1 MKEAGADLNITVDQC
16 WEGGTRRIPGKVH
29 QEVSI
34 VGFNFKDL
42 STNWT
47 RQHLLGLYGKQ
58 LRVRSSGPVASF
70 VANWGIDHGWRTV
83 QHAR

>member
-47 RQHLLGLYGKQ
+47 CTKW
-58 LRVRSSGPVASF
+58 AIE
-70 VANWGIDHGWRTV
+70 NGIKETQKKFTCWEHGAFYN
-83 QHAR
+83 QDAPPL